1 MYVCTQAIALWNQEM
16 TFAGSLTLE
25 SSLFQMDDIR
35 EKWLASDQ
43 IKCVS
48 SHIHHG
54 YEFKF
59 RILSFYFTHHIP

>member
-35 EKWLASDQ
+35 E
-43 IKCVS
+43 
-48 SHIHHG
+48 
-54 YEFKF
+54 
-59 RILSFYFTHHIP
+59 